1 MRRAGTAAQD
11 PPTPLALSLLVSRN
25 NCAEIFSGRL
35 LLN

>member
-11 PPTPLALSLLVSRN
+11 HPTPLALSLLGIGN